1 MIGILSTGAYI
12 PPTRLPLSA
21 PSGRPTRE
29 GAPEKSVAWND
40 EDSVTMGV
48 SAAVHCLEGL
58 PRQKVDSVLFA
69 STTHPFKEK
78 QASALIARALDLRRD
93 VQTAD
98 HAGSLRS
105 GTVALRAAVD
115 AVTAGSAESVLV
127 IASDCRM
134 GAPGSGL
141 ELNFGDG
148 AAAFL
153 VGKGKPIATLES
165 CYAVTDEIVDLWRSD
180 RDPFVHTWEDRFVVQ
195 EGYTPRSVEAV
206 RGLVEKTGTAV
217 SDYARVA
224 LYAPDKRSHATTARA
239 LGLGKE
245 QVQEPL
251 FGQLGNT
258 GAAFAP
264 MLLVAALENASP
276 QERILV
282 TAYGDGAEA
291 LSFCVTDEIKTIS
304 GSRGISWNLSRRR
317 TVSSYDQ
324 YLKARNLK
332 ASEWE
337 QGNDPGLSATIHFR
351 ERNEDLSLKGQKCR
365 GCGALQFPC
374 QRVCET
380 CFALDD
386 FDLVR
391 LSDRHGSVVT
401 YTFDYFFPTPD
412 PPTIVTITEV
422 EGARLHLQ
430 LVNCTVEQTRIGL
443 PVEFVFRRIH
453 ESGGRPNYYW
463 KGSPVPEEGTA

>member
-1 MIGILSTGAYI
+1 
-12 PPTRLPLSA
+12 
-21 PSGRPTRE
+21 
-29 GAPEKSVAWND
+29 
-40 EDSVTMGV
+40 
-48 SAAVHCLEGL
+48 
-58 PRQKVDSVLFA
+58 
-69 STTHPFKEK
+69 
-78 QASALIARALDLRRD
+78 
-93 VQTAD
+93 
-98 HAGSLRS
+98 
-105 GTVALRAAVD
+105 
-115 AVTAGSAESVLV
+115 
-127 IASDCRM
+127 M

-141 ELNFGDG
+141 ELNLGDG

-165 CYAVTDEIVDLWRSD
+165 RYAVTDEIVDLWRSD
-180 RDPFVHTWEDRFVVQ
+180 GDPFVHTWEDRFVVQ

-206 RGLVEKTGTAV
+206 RGLFEKTGTAV

-245 QVQEPL
+245 QIQDPL

-264 MLLVAALENASP
+264 MLLVAALENANP

-304 GSRGISWNLSRRR
+304 GNRGISWNLSRRR

-351 ERNEDLSLKGQKCR
+351 ERNEDLGLKGQKCR
-365 GCGALQFPC
+365 GCSALQFPC

-430 LVNCTVEQTRIGL
+430 LVNCTTEQTRIGL